1 MDRALPLTADMLR
14 KQFQAIPKDRR
25 DANQAFSIRVWR
37 GLSWLE
43 RAEQAT
49 DADEQFIA
57 LWIAFNAIYGRADG
71 DGNGPGDD
79 GRPGDRATWQAF
91 LAEIVKRDGTD
102 ILGDLVRRNQTPII
116 RMIQNKY
123 LFRPFW
129 DRRPNAEH
137 ILRKCCTAAVI
148 NLGNHLTTGIVEEL
162 FERLYVLRAQV
173 FHGAA
178 TRGSKLNRSNLRNG
192 AELLSKLLPAM
203 IAVMLAAG
211 PEVNWGEVCFPPI
224 KD

>member
-1 MDRALPLTADMLR
+1 MDKPLPLTAEMLR
-14 KQFQAIPKDRR
+14 KQYRAIPKEQL
-25 DANQAFSIRVWR
+25 DANQAFAIRIWR

-49 DADEQFIA
+49 DADEKFIA

-71 DGNGPGDD
+71 YGTDPN
-79 GRPGDRATWQAF
+79 GRPGDRATWQSF
-91 LAEIVKRDGTD
+91 LAEIVRRDGND
-102 ILGDLVRRNQTPII
+102 LLGDLVRRNQTSVL

-129 DRRPNAEH
+129 DRRPGAES
-137 ILRKCCTAAVI
+137 ILKKSSAAALMSLA
-148 NLGNHLTTGIVEEL
+148 NQMTTGVVEEL

-178 TRGSKLNRSNLRNG
+178 TRGSKLNRGNLRNG
-192 AELLSKLLPAM
+192 AELLSKLIPAM
-203 IAVMLAAG
+203 IAIMMEAG
-211 PEVNWGEVCFPPI
+211 PTENWGEVCFPPI
-224 KD
+224 QE